1 MTFRTEVRHECSS
14 PAFSFRNPSAEIGA
28 PLAQEQQRPLGAAWL
43 SALPEGVGFVGC
55 LSPRPP
61 RVGPRMSRPR
71 DATTARLAATH
82 GRIDPLPLGPHPG
95 AFRSLGRPTTLR
107 SLSIGSQRPVAPSL
121 RGRSVRTAR
130 QCLRRGC
137 WRWRWRWR
145 QVRCAPWAVPFGS
158 AAAALGRQGSNDRA
172 GEIPRQ
178 GWSYWPLLMHNN
190 PVMDRPG
197 SAQLSGLRRPRGFR
211 QASAEQTDTTITHQL
226 SGYGCA
232 ADPEQIKCYKQ
243 HTISHSECLSP
254 ICWGF

>member
-1 MTFRTEVRHECSS
+1 MQLASLLFPQSICRDRGSAGPGAAT
-14 PAFSFRNPSAEIGA
+14 PSRGR
-28 PLAQEQQRPLGAAWL
+28 LAQRLARGCWL
-43 SALPEGVGFVGC
+43 RGLPEPKATA
-55 LSPRPP
+55 SR
-61 RVGPRMSRPR
+61 PRMSRPR

-158 AAAALGRQGSNDRA
+158 AAAALGRQGSNDRV

-197 SAQLSGLRRPRGFR
+197 SAQLSGFRRPRGFR

-232 ADPEQIKCYKQ
+232 ADPEQIKCYQQ

>member
-28 PLAQEQQRPLGAAWL
+28 PLGQAQQRPLGAAWL

-61 RVGPRMSRPR
+61 RVGPACRDHVTPPR
-71 DATTARLAATH
+71 R
-82 GRIDPLPLGPHPG
+82 GLP
-95 AFRSLGRPTTLR
+95 RPTDASTL
-107 SLSIGSQRPVAPSL
+107 
-121 RGRSVRTAR
+121 
-130 QCLRRGC
+130 C
-137 WRWRWRWR
+137 R

-158 AAAALGRQGSNDRA
+158 AAAALGRQGSNDRV

-197 SAQLSGLRRPRGFR
+197 SAQLSGFRRPRGFR

-232 ADPEQIKCYKQ
+232 ADPEQIKCYQQ